1 MNFSLWFDSTHTL
14 LHRYM
19 LCKVKW
25 THSLLTRLNLISI
38 MPNSNVNIFFCFLH
52 YSNHAIIPCF
62 GYQEKLS
69 KDKFPQLSTKKESI
83 FVIKKIK
90 NNFYLLLWSIYLF
103 KYSFKE
109 ERVTPLFNKFPS
121 IIPTVHL
128 CQKPTFI

>member
-1 MNFSLWFDSTHTL
+1 
-14 LHRYM
+14 M
-19 LCKVKW
+19 LGKVKW
-25 THSLLTRLNLISI
+25 THSILLTRLNLISI
-38 MPNSNVNIFFCFLH
+38 MPNSNVNIFFFLSPLQQSCN
-52 YSNHAIIPCF
+52 YSLF
-62 GYQEKLS
+62 GYQEKLN
-69 KDKFPQLSTKKESI
+69 KDKFPQLRTKKESI
-83 FVIKKIK
+83 FVIEKNK